1 MTEKKDV
8 NKKDSQPDKPYMFSY
23 KMQNT
28 RIISAATDK
37 STVQLTNNE

>member
-28 RIISAATDK
+28 KFMSTATDI
-37 STVQLTNNE
+37 STVQLTT